1 MVDLLCD
8 RQDGWMVLER
18 LEQQGVFLSP
28 VSWERREYRYH
39 QLFAE
44 YLRDRFERSDRT
56 QFAALQRRIA
66 TWLTERGQ
74 VAEAIDHAILSRHDM
89 QVASILEEAGCW
101 RRIPQGLQGVVVHR
115 LAKLPVPLIRAR
127 QRFSHATASVQVTI
141 SNLGSLCT
149 Q

>member
-66 TWLTERGQ
+66 TWLAERGQ
-74 VAEAIDHAILSRHDM
+74 GS
-89 QVASILEEAGCW
+89 EEHTSELQSLM
-101 RRIPQGLQGVVVHR
+101 RISYAVFCL
-115 LAKLPVPLIRAR
+115 KKK
-127 QRFSHATASVQVTI
+127 
-141 SNLGSLCT
+141 N
-149 Q
+149 

>member
-1 MVDLLCD
+1 MTRRPARSTRNNTLFPYTTPFRSDLLCD

-66 TWLTERGQ
+66 TWLAERGQ
-74 VAEAIDHAILSRHDM
+74 VAEAIDHAILSGDDM
-89 QVASILEEAGCW
+89 LVASILEEAGGW
-101 RRIPQGLQGVVVHR
+101 RLIPQGLQGVVVR
-115 LAKLPVPLIRAR
+115 GLAKIGRA
-127 QRFSHATASVQVTI
+127 H
-141 SNLGSLCT
+141 G
-149 Q
+149 

>member
-1 MVDLLCD
+1 MTLPPETRDIVVRTALVDRLTGEMVDLLCD

-66 TWLTERGQ
+66 TWLAERGQ
-74 VAEAIDHAILSRHDM
+74 VAEAIDHAKS
-89 QVASILEEAGCW
+89 EEHTSA
-101 RRIPQGLQGVVVHR
+101 LQ
-115 LAKLPVPLIRAR
+115 
-127 QRFSHATASVQVTI
+127 S
-141 SNLGSLCT
+141 
-149 Q
+149 

>member
-66 TWLTERGQ
+66 TWLAERGQ
-74 VAEAIDHAILSRHDM
+74 VAEAIDHAILSGDDQLR
-89 QVASILEEAGCW
+89 
-101 RRIPQGLQGVVVHR
+101 PGVQRTGEDRKSTR
-115 LAKLPVPLIRAR
+115 LNS
-127 QRFSHATASVQVTI
+127 SH
-141 SNLGSLCT
+141 
-149 Q
+149 